1 MVKKEIKKNKPIVTK
16 APVESV
22 IPAEVEEVIEE
33 QDSVVPAEVKQ
44 KIVDHL
50 NGKRPYGKNDFEEL
64 LTYI

>member
-1 MVKKEIKKNKPIVTK
+1 MVKKVEAKKTKPIVNE

-22 IPAEVEEVIEE
+22 IPAEIVKE
-33 QDSVVPAEVKQ
+33 QDSIVPEEIKQ

-64 LTYI
+64 LTYL